1 MAGDRG
7 RGRHGLIPV
16 KEVHHHDRN
25 LQEEIIADLQRQV
38 AELTQRLAAQNF
50 EKHET
55 TGHDSD
61 SAFDN
66 PYHNRVNFREG
77 HEREAFMGNLGFRVE
92 LLEFSGTLQAIDDW
106 LHEVKR

>member
-16 KEVHHHDRN
+16 KEVQHHDRN
-25 LQEEIIADLQRQV
+25 LQEKIMADVQRQV
-38 AELTQRLAAQNF
+38 TELTQSLAAQNF
-50 EKHET
+50 EKQET

-61 SAFDN
+61 STFDN

-77 HEREAFMGNLGFRVE
+77 HGREAFM
-92 LLEFSGTLQAIDDW
+92 
-106 LHEVKR
+106 